1 MCWHSSQKQVHDNHN
16 NNLTDNNDYC
26 RFILTA
32 GHCVRYCLTPNYPN
46 CSNPIPF
53 SDLTIKV
60 VLGEYNY
67 KDRDNEESVQ
77 RFHAANIYLH
87 PKYANKFKIRKS
99 GYMESEPHHDIAIL
113 KLDRDVSVSSL
124 P

>member
-1 MCWHSSQKQVHDNHN
+1 MC
-16 NNLTDNNDYC
+16 C
-26 RFILTA
+26 RYILTA

-53 SDLTIKV
+53 SDLTVKV

-67 KDRDNEESVQ
+67 KDPANEDTRQ
-77 RFHAANIYLH
+77 RFYAEHIYLH
-87 PKYANKFKIRKS
+87 PNFTNKFKIRKS

-113 KLDRDVSVSSL
+113 KLDRDVGKL
-124 P
+124 FRL